1 MRRMKKLSYDMPA
14 LAPSGA
20 IPRERVG
27 KFVPTKTGD
36 AIVVDLVPSQIVVS
50 IHPLGPAGQACM
62 VSLDAGTSTVFAEVA
77 ECDGERLKC
86 AFLALVESAQKNI
99 RSID

>member
-1 MRRMKKLSYDMPA
+1 MKKLSYDMPA
-14 LAPSGA
+14 LEPSGA
-20 IPRERVG
+20 IHLERIG

-36 AIVVDLVPSQIVVS
+36 AIVVDLVPSQIVVF
-50 IHPLGPAGQACM
+50 IHPLGPAAQACM

-77 ECDGERLKC
+77 ECNGGRLKW
-86 AFLALVESAQKNI
+86 AFLALTESVQKNI